1 MKLIPDWRPSG
12 IAQNLIATKIW
23 AIFLKRKSSFC
34 FDQWKIVPSKIQYFT
49 CIYICFTQKG
59 LVLVGAEGY
68 VSKGSSRG
76 KTKRYSKPTETT
88 HQEPYHTLLR
98 FCCNAAL
105 PIWLIHKYSA
115 KIAWNGKNCSNSEL
129 LWGFCSV
136 LFVIEIE
143 LKRTYVWFNLCI
155 LLKELQFLTSYQ
167 LYWLLQ
173 TSDLALTEWLESC
186 FYNCHLVLCCKTLMY
201 KLCQPCLKYKQR
213 DFSFFLSLNDFS
225 TCLIKQLPIIHHKY
239 THVILKGK
247 SLKIELANKE
257 LPPRLVSKCI
267 T

>member
-1 MKLIPDWRPSG
+1 MARPNG
-12 IAQNLIATKIW
+12 IANQQRPPTRNPTTPCLGLAATLLCQYDW
-23 AIFLKRKSSFC
+23 STN
-34 FDQWKIVPSKIQYFT
+34 IVPK
-49 CIYICFTQKG
+49 
-59 LVLVGAEGY
+59 LPE
-68 VSKGSSRG
+68 
-76 KTKRYSKPTETT
+76 TE
-88 HQEPYHTLLR
+88 
-98 FCCNAAL
+98 
-105 PIWLIHKYSA
+105 
-115 KIAWNGKNCSNSEL
+115 KNCINYEL

-167 LYWLLQ
+167 LYWSLQ

-213 DFSFFLSLNDFS
+213 DFLFFLSLNDFS